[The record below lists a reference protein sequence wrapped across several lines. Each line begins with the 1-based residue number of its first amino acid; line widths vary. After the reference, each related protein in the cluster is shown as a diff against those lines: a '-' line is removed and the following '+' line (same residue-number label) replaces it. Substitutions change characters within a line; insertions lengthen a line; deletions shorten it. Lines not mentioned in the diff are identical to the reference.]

1 MSELLKGNF
10 EVKRKVE
17 SNEQKHE
24 SAELKSAELKSE
36 FRKKA
41 LESIGGSMVFVEREK
56 LFWEDTDSKEGK

>member
-1 MSELLKGNF
+1 MTGLLKGNF

-17 SNEQKHE
+17 SNEQKDE
-24 SAELKSAELKSE
+24 ATELKSE

-56 LFWEDTDSKEGK
+56 LFWEDTDSAEGK

>member
-10 EVKRKVE
+10 DVKRKVE
-17 SNEQKHE
+17 SNRKQDE
-24 SAELKSAELKSE
+24 AADLKSE

-56 LFWEDTDSKEGK
+56 LFWEDPDAEAGK